1 MISTSMHEYF
11 SADLD
16 RVCSGPYCGCPVL
29 GSACESPMHEASIAA
44 EPKWHSEQG
53 GECVSAATA
62 RSMMFHEIR
71 RSLRLALAL
80 AAVTLPA
87 WLLQAPGAR
96 AADRLPCAAPQ
107 AISHLDAPLAGF
119 ARTVERSRDIRIVA
133 IGSSSTEGAG
143 ASSKQKAFPARFDQ
157 ELDLRF
163 PGKDFQVDN
172 LGKGGELA
180 EAMVARMKRDVIPT
194 RPALVVWQTGV
205 NDAIHGV
212 DIAAFQA
219 TMEAGVAALKAADI
233 EVVLIDQQFYPR
245 AATVPR
251 YEDYIAVMHK
261 VAKAHHVAV
270 FKRYAIMQ
278 HLISSGQ
285 HSVDALLW
293 QDKFHLNDFSYGCLA
308 ELMAKAVFERV
319 QRREPT
325 EIAAQSASVRPQRN
339 IDNWSTPF

>member
-1 MISTSMHEYF
+1 
-11 SADLD
+11 
-16 RVCSGPYCGCPVL
+16 
-29 GSACESPMHEASIAA
+29 
-44 EPKWHSEQG
+44 
-53 GECVSAATA
+53 
-62 RSMMFHEIR
+62 MFHEYKPRPR
-71 RSLRLALAL
+71 RAAVL
-80 AAVTLPA
+80 AAIMLPA
-87 WLLQAPGAR
+87 WLLQSPGAG

-119 ARTVERSRDIRIVA
+119 ARVVERSRDIRIVA

-143 ASSKQKAFPARFDQ
+143 ASSKQKAFPARFDL

-163 PGKDFQVDN
+163 PGKDFQVAN
-172 LGKGGELA
+172 FGKGGELA
-180 EAMVARMKRDVIPT
+180 EAMVTRMKRDVIPT

-219 TMEAGVAALKAADI
+219 SMESGLAALKAAEI

-261 VAKAHHVAV
+261 VAKAHHVPV
-270 FKRYAIMQ
+270 FRRYAIMKY
-278 HLISSGQ
+278 LISSGQ

-293 QDKFHLNDFSYGCLA
+293 QDKFHLNDTSYGCLA
-308 ELMAKAVFERV
+308 ELMASAVADRIREREV
-319 QRREPT
+319 APGLV
-325 EIAAQSASVRPQRN
+325 AQSQAQPARQTARSSPPANPAGDSQSIN
-339 IDNWSTPF
+339 F